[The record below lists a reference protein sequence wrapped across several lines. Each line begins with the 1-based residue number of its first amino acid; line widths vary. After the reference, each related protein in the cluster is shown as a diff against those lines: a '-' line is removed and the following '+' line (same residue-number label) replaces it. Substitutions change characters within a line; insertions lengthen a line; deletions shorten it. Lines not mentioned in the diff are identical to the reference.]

1 MAHNS
6 SANMLE
12 AEHPC
17 FCAYFLFTG
26 PYIFLN
32 SKNPKYWSKLSK
44 NIDWLSASSQTEK
57 YFKCFDKKSGPK
69 KIPRHVGIC
78 STQHLCTCYF
88 LLIANILT
96 HLFQLF
102 HQKKKIPIH
111 PLWLKSSVI
120 TFMKDCP
127 LHSWFLPPLS
137 APGIFV
143 YCLQRQWHCITI
155 SHGCIT
161 HLFG

>member
-17 FCAYFLFTG
+17 SCAYFLLTG

-69 KIPRHVGIC
+69 KIPRRVGIC

-102 HQKKKIPIH
+102 HQKKKNPYPPFMVEIQCH
-111 PLWLKSSVI
+111 YFYERLSS
-120 TFMKDCP
+120 
-127 LHSWFLPPLS
+127 
-137 APGIFV
+137 A
-143 YCLQRQWHCITI
+143 
-155 SHGCIT
+155 
-161 HLFG
+161 